1 MRQLEDRDLNASLVN
16 TAHVTRR
23 RSPPGHQE
31 KPMTTES
38 LTYADLAGQLGTTQE
53 AARSLVRRLRLPRMK
68 GNDGKARVNV
78 DLNDFQY
85 KPMPTRKRDNHQ
97 ADTVEALQA
106 ELARIEVE
114 KRCLEATAAGHRA
127 DFERE
132 RDRAESA
139 LAEAIKMT
147 GIAISARETAAR
159 LEGELLARRRS
170 WWRRRPASNGGDQN
184 EAALGAISRSAQTQP
199 EATTIRRR
207 LPLGR
212 TLMLELIAL
221 TLVAAVAFLFVQH
234 GVPYLAEP

>member
-1 MRQLEDRDLNASLVN
+1 MSI
-16 TAHVTRR
+16 
-23 RSPPGHQE
+23 
-31 KPMTTES
+31 ES
-38 LTYADLAGQLGTTQE
+38 LTYADLADRLSTTQE

-85 KPMPTRKRDNHQ
+85 KPMPTRKRDGHR
-97 ADTVEALQA
+97 ADAVEALQA

-139 LAEAIKMT
+139 LAEALKMT
-147 GIAISARETAAR
+147 SIAMSARETAAR
-159 LEGELLARRRS
+159 LEGELLSRRCS
-170 WWRRRPASNGGDQN
+170 WWRRRPASNRGGDQN
-184 EAALGAISRSAQTQP
+184 EALGAMNPRSAQTQP
-199 EATTIRRR
+199 EAMTIRLRF
-207 LPLGR
+207 PLGR
-212 TLMLELIAL
+212 TLLLELIAL

>member
-1 MRQLEDRDLNASLVN
+1 MSI
-16 TAHVTRR
+16 
-23 RSPPGHQE
+23 
-31 KPMTTES
+31 ES
-38 LTYADLAGQLGTTQE
+38 LTYADLADRLSTTQE
-53 AARSLVRRLRLPRMK
+53 AARSLVRRQRLPRTK

-85 KPMPTRKRDNHQ
+85 KPMPTRKRDGRQ
-97 ADTVEALQA
+97 ADTIEALQA
-106 ELARIEVE
+106 ELARTEVE

-147 GIAISARETAAR
+147 GIAMSARESAAR

-170 WWRRRPASNGGDQN
+170 WWRRRSTNNGGDRN
-184 EAALGAISRSAQTQP
+184 EAAPGAINSRSAQTQP
-199 EATTIRRR
+199 EVKTIRRH

-234 GVPYLAEP
+234 GVPYLVEP

>member
-1 MRQLEDRDLNASLVN
+1 MS
-16 TAHVTRR
+16 
-23 RSPPGHQE
+23 
-31 KPMTTES
+31 TES
-38 LTYADLAGQLGTTQE
+38 LTYTDLADRLGTTQE

-85 KPMPTRKRDNHQ
+85 KPMPARKRDGQ
-97 ADTVEALQA
+97 RADTVEALQA

-139 LAEAIKMT
+139 LAEALKMT
-147 GIAISARETAAR
+147 SVAMSARETAAR
-159 LEGELLARRRS
+159 LEGELLGQRRS
-170 WWRRRPASNGGDQN
+170 WWRRRIASNSGYQK
-184 EAALGAISRSAQTQP
+184 EAALDAVNPRSAQTQP
-199 EATTIRRR
+199 EAIRRR

-212 TLMLELIAL
+212 TLLLELIAL

-234 GVPYLAEP
+234 GVPHLAEP

>member
-1 MRQLEDRDLNASLVN
+1 MSM
-16 TAHVTRR
+16 
-23 RSPPGHQE
+23 S
-31 KPMTTES
+31 TES
-38 LTYADLAGQLGTTQE
+38 LTYADLAERLSTSPE

-68 GNDGKARVNV
+68 GNDGKARVTV

-85 KPMPTRKRDNHQ
+85 KPMPTRKPDGRQ

-114 KRCLEATAAGHRA
+114 KRCLESTAAGHRA

-147 GIAISARETAAR
+147 GIAMSARETAAR

-170 WWRRRPASNGGDQN
+170 WWRRGADKKGGYQKEVAINASR
-184 EAALGAISRSAQTQP
+184 GAQF
-199 EATTIRRR
+199 
-207 LPLGR
+207 PLRR
-212 TLMLELIAL
+212 TLILELIAL
-221 TLVAAVAFLFVQH
+221 TLVAAVVFVFVQH
-234 GVPYLAEP
+234 GLPYLADP

>member
-1 MRQLEDRDLNASLVN
+1 
-16 TAHVTRR
+16 
-23 RSPPGHQE
+23 
-31 KPMTTES
+31 MTIES
-38 LTYADLAGQLGTTQE
+38 LTYSELADRLSTTQE

-85 KPMPTRKRDNHQ
+85 KPMPARKGDGRQ
-97 ADTVEALQA
+97 GDTVEALQA
-106 ELARIEVE
+106 ELARMEVE

-139 LAEAIKMT
+139 LAEAIKLT

-170 WWRRRPASNGGDQN
+170 WWRRRPASNGADQK
-184 EAALGAISRSAQTQP
+184 EAALGAMKGSRGAQTRP
-199 EATTIRRR
+199 EATAIRRQ

-221 TLVAAVAFLFVQH
+221 TLVAAVALLFVQH
-234 GVPYLAEP
+234 GIPYFGEP

>member
-1 MRQLEDRDLNASLVN
+1 MS
-16 TAHVTRR
+16 
-23 RSPPGHQE
+23 
-31 KPMTTES
+31 TES
-38 LTYADLAGQLGTTQE
+38 LTYGDLANRLGTTQE
-53 AARSLVRRLRLPRMK
+53 AARSLARRLRLPRMK

-85 KPMPTRKRDNHQ
+85 KPMPSRKRDGHR
-97 ADTVEALQA
+97 ADDTVEALQT

-139 LAEAIKMT
+139 LAEALKMT
-147 GIAISARETAAR
+147 SVAMSARETAAR

-170 WWRRRPASNGGDQN
+170 WWRRRIASNSGSQK
-184 EAALGAISRSAQTQP
+184 EAALDAVSPRSAQTEP
-199 EATTIRRR
+199 EAMTIRRR

-212 TLMLELIAL
+212 TLLLELIAL

-234 GVPYLAEP
+234 GVPYFAEP

>member
-1 MRQLEDRDLNASLVN
+1 MSI
-16 TAHVTRR
+16 
-23 RSPPGHQE
+23 
-31 KPMTTES
+31 ES
-38 LTYADLAGQLGTTQE
+38 LTYADLADRLSTTQE
-53 AARSLVRRLRLPRMK
+53 AARSLVRRLRLPRVR

-85 KPMPTRKRDNHQ
+85 KPMPTRKQDGRQ
-97 ADTVEALQA
+97 ADTVKALQT
-106 ELARIEVE
+106 ELATIEVE

-147 GIAISARETAAR
+147 GIAMSARETAAR

-170 WWRRRPASNGGDQN
+170 WWRRRPTSNGGDQN
-184 EAALGAISRSAQTQP
+184 EAARGALNSRAQTQP

-212 TLMLELIAL
+212 TLTLELIAL

>member
-1 MRQLEDRDLNASLVN
+1 MS
-16 TAHVTRR
+16 
-23 RSPPGHQE
+23 
-31 KPMTTES
+31 TES
-38 LTYADLAGQLGTTQE
+38 LTYTDLADRLGTTQE
-53 AARSLVRRLRLPRMK
+53 AARSLARRLKLPRMK

-85 KPMPTRKRDNHQ
+85 KPMPARKRDGHR
-97 ADTVEALQA
+97 ADDTVEALRT

-139 LAEAIKMT
+139 LAEALKMT
-147 GIAISARETAAR
+147 SVAMSARETAAR

-170 WWRRRPASNGGDQN
+170 WWRRRIASNSGYEK
-184 EAALGAISRSAQTQP
+184 EAALDAVNPRRAQTQP
-199 EATTIRRR
+199 EAMTVRRR

-212 TLMLELIAL
+212 TLLLELIAL

-234 GVPYLAEP
+234 GVPHFAEP

>member
-1 MRQLEDRDLNASLVN
+1 
-16 TAHVTRR
+16 
-23 RSPPGHQE
+23 
-31 KPMTTES
+31 
-38 LTYADLAGQLGTTQE
+38 
-53 AARSLVRRLRLPRMK
+53 MK
-68 GNDGKARVNV
+68 SWI
-78 DLNDFQY
+78 NDFQY
-85 KPMPTRKRDNHQ
+85 KPMPTRKRDGRQ
-97 ADTVEALQA
+97 ADTIEALQA
-106 ELARIEVE
+106 ELARTEVE

-147 GIAISARETAAR
+147 GIAMSARESAAR

-170 WWRRRPASNGGDQN
+170 WWRRRSTNNGGDRN
-184 EAALGAISRSAQTQP
+184 EAAPGAINSRSAQTQP
-199 EATTIRRR
+199 EVKTIRRH

-234 GVPYLAEP
+234 GVPYFAEP

>member
-1 MRQLEDRDLNASLVN
+1 MS
-16 TAHVTRR
+16 
-23 RSPPGHQE
+23 
-31 KPMTTES
+31 TES
-38 LTYADLAGQLGTTQE
+38 LTYADLADRLGTTQE

-85 KPMPTRKRDNHQ
+85 KPMPARKRDGHR

-132 RDRAESA
+132 RDRADNA
-139 LAEAIKMT
+139 LAEALKM
-147 GIAISARETAAR
+147 AILAMTARETAAR
-159 LEGELLARRRS
+159 LEGELVARRRS
-170 WWRRRPASNGGDQN
+170 WWRRRLASNGGDQK
-184 EAALGAISRSAQTQP
+184 EAALGEMNPRSAQTQP

-234 GVPYLAEP
+234 GVPYFAEP

>member
-1 MRQLEDRDLNASLVN
+1 MSI
-16 TAHVTRR
+16 
-23 RSPPGHQE
+23 
-31 KPMTTES
+31 ES
-38 LTYADLAGQLGTTQE
+38 LTYADLADRLSTTQE
-53 AARSLVRRLRLPRMK
+53 AARSLVRRQRLPRTK

-85 KPMPTRKRDNHQ
+85 KPMPTRKRDGRQ
-97 ADTVEALQA
+97 ADTIEALQA
-106 ELARIEVE
+106 ELARTEVE

-147 GIAISARETAAR
+147 GIAMSARESAAR

-170 WWRRRPASNGGDQN
+170 WWRRRSTNNGGDRN
-184 EAALGAISRSAQTQP
+184 EAAPGAINSRSAQTQP
-199 EATTIRRR
+199 EAKTIRRH

-234 GVPYLAEP
+234 GVPYLVEP

>member
-1 MRQLEDRDLNASLVN
+1 MSI
-16 TAHVTRR
+16 
-23 RSPPGHQE
+23 
-31 KPMTTES
+31 ES
-38 LTYADLAGQLGTTQE
+38 LTYADLADRLSTTQE
-53 AARSLVRRLRLPRMK
+53 AARSLVRRLRLPRTK

-85 KPMPTRKRDNHQ
+85 KPMPIRKPDGRQ
-97 ADTVEALQA
+97 ASTIEALQA
-106 ELARIEVE
+106 ELARTEVE

-147 GIAISARETAAR
+147 GIAMSARESAAR

-170 WWRRRPASNGGDQN
+170 WWRRRSTNNGGDRN
-184 EAALGAISRSAQTQP
+184 EAAPGAINSRSAQTQP
-199 EATTIRRR
+199 EAKTIRRH

-234 GVPYLAEP
+234 GVPYLVEP